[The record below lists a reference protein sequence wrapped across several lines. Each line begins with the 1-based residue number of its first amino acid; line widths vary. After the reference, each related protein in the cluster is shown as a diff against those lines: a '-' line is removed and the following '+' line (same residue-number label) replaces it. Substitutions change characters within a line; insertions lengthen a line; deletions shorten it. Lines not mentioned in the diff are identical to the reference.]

1 MFTELMTH
9 TRTPASRPSAIVV
22 PMMDVRVAR
31 RRRRH
36 VRMARIAA

>member
-1 MFTELMTH
+1 MFTELMTV
-9 TRTPASRPSAIVV
+9 SRPSSTRTAPSSV

-31 RRRRH
+31 RRRRN